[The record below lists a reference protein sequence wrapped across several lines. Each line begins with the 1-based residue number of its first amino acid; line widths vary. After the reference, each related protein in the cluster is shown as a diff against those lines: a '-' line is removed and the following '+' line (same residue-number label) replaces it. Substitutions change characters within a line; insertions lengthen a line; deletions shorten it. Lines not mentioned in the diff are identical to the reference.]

1 MNEVSSSN
9 LVLVAEAESV
19 LRLVHDALAAAA
31 VDVLILGA
39 AELVADF
46 LAGGLLVV
54 GLDAT
59 RGGLVIWFKKSRSE
73 GSIPSNL
80 ITDAG
85 NGLLQLLLGR
95 FG

>member
-1 MNEVSSSN
+1 M
-9 LVLVAEAESV
+9 LVAEAESI

-39 AELVADF
+39 AELVANI

-59 RGGLVIWFKKSRSE
+59 RGGLVI
-73 GSIPSNL
+73 
-80 ITDAG
+80 
-85 NGLLQLLLGR
+85 
-95 FG
+95 